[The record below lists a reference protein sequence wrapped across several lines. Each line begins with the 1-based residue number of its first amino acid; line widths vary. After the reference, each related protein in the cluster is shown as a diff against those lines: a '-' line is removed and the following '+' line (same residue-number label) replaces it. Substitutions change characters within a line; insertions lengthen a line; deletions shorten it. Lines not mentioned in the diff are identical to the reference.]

1 MLFRSA
7 CVFAGSFLI
16 APLMVHVMI
25 SGYVEPLMG
34 SLLAAGLLLSDAALK
49 APGRRADT
57 PGFAVECGILAGA
70 MASFKLTGGFAGAAF
85 LLYVL
90 LRKHAGYVRFAIL
103 FTLAGALFALLFYQ
117 RPWIAT
123 GNPCYPY
130 LGDVFGAPEAMTSSF
145 HHELG
150 TAKFASRSVV
160 TLILLLPGLTFP
172 ALSRMFDGGYG
183 LQLLLW
189 SFLVLA
195 VLWRRPKRIFP
206 AFLPLVF
213 LVASWMMTSPQARFL
228 IPALAFLALIV
239 RDAFPVVR
247 GRAGRIVLWAAVAFS
262 LFSFPPSVYSTYGA
276 NLRATASGGDGRRD
290 VLYGRTGDSMLPA
303 VDILRDR
310 LVNGGKCL
318 LILEERTLYF
328 PRACEIGTP
337 YFQDRYF
344 PGGKIP
350 DADGLLKLLDDG
362 GFICLYVRPPDRNPD
377 YLPQAAALW
386 TDDMRAALDA
396 LVKRGSL
403 ACEPMPGG
411 AELFT
416 RIRR

>member
-1 MLFRSA
+1 
-7 CVFAGSFLI
+7 
-16 APLMVHVMI
+16 
-25 SGYVEPLMG
+25 
-34 SLLAAGLLLSDAALK
+34 
-49 APGRRADT
+49 
-57 PGFAVECGILAGA
+57 
-70 MASFKLTGGFAGAAF
+70 
-85 LLYVL
+85 